1 MSSRLK
7 LVASFLAGNVT
18 GLVAGAGAMLVAFP
32 FLFPPPALDEPP
44 PGQANLTLP
53 APAATPALIQAS
65 AGPQAA
71 TRIAA
76 GVFDQTSPGRDALH
90 WANGGVSLFRQGER
104 LILRLES
111 DFVAGPGPDFWIY
124 LNTRAVG
131 DEADFKADRGRTK
144 LTKLRGFKGGQNYT
158 LPAGTDL
165 SRLRSVTIWCE
176 SFSEFIANA
185 VIAPTPV

>member
-1 MSSRLK
+1 MSSRFK

-18 GLVAGAGAMLVAFP
+18 GLVAGAGAMLIAFP

-44 PGQANLTLP
+44 PGPAGFSLS
-53 APAATPALIQAS
+53 APAATPALIEAS
-65 AGPQAA
+65 TGQQGA

-90 WANGGVSLFRQGER
+90 WANGSVSLFRQGER
-104 LILRLES
+104 LILRLDS

-124 LNTRAVG
+124 LNTRKVG
-131 DEADFKADRGRTK
+131 DEAEFKADGGRIK
-144 LTKLRGFKGGQNYT
+144 LTKLRSFRGGQNYV

-165 SRLRSVTIWCE
+165 SQLRSVTIWCE

-185 VIAPTPV
+185 VVAPAQA